1 MLCAAALLLAP
12 SMTSAATVPSS
23 HPEIP
28 VRTYL
33 DVRRSAPSRAL
44 LAAIANATARIPS
57 FSRQTG
63 LACSACHNQFP
74 QLTPFGRLFKLN
86 GYTMNGLKNIVAG
99 DSTRP
104 SLSLVPI
111 PPLSAMIVTSLTH
124 TSKAAPEAQNNSA
137 MFPEQASLLLGAA
150 ITPRI
155 GAFVQFTYEA
165 QEGAIGIDNVDL
177 RYANHTTVAAKDL
190 LIGVTMHNNP
200 TVQDVWNTVPAW
212 SYPFMSSST
221 APSPVA
227 STLLEGNLGQQVIGL
242 GGYALWDNLLYAEL
256 TAYRSAQQGTHAPL
270 DSGSQDVVDGV
281 IPYGRLALQHAFENT
296 YFMIGGFGVAGARIF
311 PSGVTGATDHFTT
324 LGLDAQLEQ
333 KLDQGGA
340 MLIGRTSFIHEK
352 QTLDATF
359 AAEEAENARATLN
372 SFRANVSYLPST
384 RMSGT
389 VGYFNTSG
397 STDTLRY
404 APGELT
410 GSRTGSPNTNG
421 FIGEL
426 DFNAWQNTRLGLQ
439 YTAYRLF
446 NGASDAYDEVG
457 GRKASHNNTMYLYAW
472 VAF

>member
-1 MLCAAALLLAP
+1 M
-12 SMTSAATVPSS
+12 
-23 HPEIP
+23 
-28 VRTYL
+28 
-33 DVRRSAPSRAL
+33 
-44 LAAIANATARIPS
+44 
-57 FSRQTG
+57 
-63 LACSACHNQFP
+63 CHNQFP

-86 GYTMNGLKNIVAG
+86 GYTLNGLKNIVAG

-124 TSKAAPEAQNNSA
+124 TSKAVPEAQNNSA
-137 MFPEQASLLLGAA
+137 MFPEQASLFLGAA

-155 GAFVQFTYEA
+155 GAFVQLTYAA
-165 QEGAIGIDNVDL
+165 QDGAVGIDNVDI
-177 RYANHTTVAAKDL
+177 RYANHTTVAEKDL

-200 TVQDVWNTVPAW
+200 TVQDLWNTVPAW
-212 SYPFMSSST
+212 IYPFMSSST
-221 APSPVA
+221 APSPMA
-227 STLLEGNLGQQVIGL
+227 STLLEDNLGQQVIGL
-242 GGYALWDNLLYAEL
+242 GGYALWDNLLYTEL
-256 TAYRSAQQGTHAPL
+256 TAYRSAQQGTRVPL
-270 DSGSQDVVDGV
+270 DSGSRNVIDGV
-281 IPYGRLALQHAFENT
+281 IPYGRLALQHSFDNT
-296 YFMIGGFGVAGARIF
+296 YVMIGGFGVAGAQIF
-311 PSGVTGATDHFTT
+311 PTGVTGATDGFTT
-324 LGLDAQLEQ
+324 LGLDAQIEH

-359 AAEEAENARATLN
+359 AAEEAQNARATLK
-372 SFRANVSYLPST
+372 SFHANVSYLPST

-389 VGYFNTSG
+389 VGYFNISG
-397 STDTLRY
+397 SSDTLRY

-421 FIGEL
+421 FMGEL

-446 NGASDAYDEVG
+446 NGSSDAYDEDG
-457 GRKASHNNTMYLYAW
+457 GRKASHNNTLYLYTW